1 MPIQSML
8 AAQGIYYILTGLWPL
23 ASMQSFELVTGL
35 KTDDWLVQTVGLLLA
50 VIGTALL
57 ARPRGTRP
65 TADTRLLAGGTALA
79 IGGID
84 VWVVLTGQAPS
95 IYLADAAVEVAFL
108 LSTVWG
114 YCASRRAA
122 R

>member
-1 MPIQSML
+1 MIV
-8 AAQGIYYILTGLWPL
+8 AQGIYYILTGLWPL
-23 ASMQSFELVTGL
+23 ASMQTFELVTGP

-50 VIGTALL
+50 VIGMTLL
-57 ARPRGTRP
+57 AHARRARPA
-65 TADTRLLAGGTALA
+65 ADTRLLAGGTALA

-95 IYLADAAVEVAFL
+95 IYLADAAVELVFL
-108 LSTVWG
+108 IATLWG
-114 YCASRRAA
+114 YFTDRRV